1 MHDWF
6 KLHLQAQVQLCVK
19 KKHWQSYSTGDGQ
32 GPAKREKKVTCQ
44 KTQCFTGEERM
55 SAYRC
60 WEEDTD
66 CCCCFSVV
74 VPMLIANANDEPLTD
89 PWWLFCR
96 QRVQPAF
103 LHEQEWT
110 KLTKVHVARKSWHW
124 PVLLSCHFSPTKF
137 LHPRPSPSRLA
148 LLILLGL
155 SCHSAPSFGYFYAPS
170 LHTLHG
176 LKTLHPSSR

>member
-1 MHDWF
+1 MIQAASASSGAAVCKKKKNID
-6 KLHLQAQVQLCVK
+6 KVILQVMARDRPSVK
-19 KKHWQSYSTGDGQ
+19 KKSHVRKPNVSL
-32 GPAKREKKVTCQ
+32 EKNGWALTDVGR
-44 KTQCFTGEERM
+44 KTQIAAAAFRWLF
-55 SAYRC
+55 RC
-60 WEEDTD
+60 W
-66 CCCCFSVV
+66 SS
-74 VPMLIANANDEPLTD
+74 NDEPLTD

-110 KLTKVHVARKSWHW
+110 KLTKVHAARKSWHW

-155 SCHSAPSFGYFYAPS
+155 SCRSAPSFGHFYAPS

>member
-19 KKHWQSYSTGDGQ
+19 KKHWQNYSTGDGQ

-74 VPMLIANANDEPLTD
+74 VPMLIVKWWTTDWSLRTILSTTCPASISSRTRVAEANEGARGSQIVALAS
-89 PWWLFCR
+89 F
-96 QRVQPAF
+96 AF
-103 LHEQEWT
+103 L
-110 KLTKVHVARKSWHW
+110 
-124 PVLLSCHFSPTKF
+124 PFFSNKI
-137 LHPRPSPSRLA
+137 SPSKTFA
-148 LLILLGL
+148 ISLGL
-155 SCHSAPSFGYFYAPS
+155 ADPSRS
-170 LHTLHG
+170 IL
-176 LKTLHPSSR
+176 S